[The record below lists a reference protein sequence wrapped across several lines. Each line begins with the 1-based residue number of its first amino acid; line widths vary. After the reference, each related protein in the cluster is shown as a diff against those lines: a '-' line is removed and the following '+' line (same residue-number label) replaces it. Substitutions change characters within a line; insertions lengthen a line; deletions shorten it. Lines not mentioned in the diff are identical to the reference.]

1 MVAALTHLLTQ
12 QQSTVPTVGA
22 SGAIA
27 GVLGAYLLLFSDG
40 AAGGDV
46 SGVLFLPFF
55 FEVPAVLYLGCGSS
69 CSCLADRWR
78 WRVPRM
84 LAVSRGGHTSVGLWQ
99 GSCCAYY
106 LRGGPL
112 FGGCNPMSTASSG
125 RGSPVGVDSGGG

>member
-46 SGVLFLPFF
+46 SGAISAVFL
-55 FEVPAVLYLGCGSS
+55 
-69 CSCLADRWR
+69 
-78 WRVPRM
+78 
-84 LAVSRGGHTSVGLWQ
+84 
-99 GSCCAYY
+99 
-106 LRGGPL
+106 
-112 FGGCNPMSTASSG
+112 
-125 RGSPVGVDSGGG
+125 